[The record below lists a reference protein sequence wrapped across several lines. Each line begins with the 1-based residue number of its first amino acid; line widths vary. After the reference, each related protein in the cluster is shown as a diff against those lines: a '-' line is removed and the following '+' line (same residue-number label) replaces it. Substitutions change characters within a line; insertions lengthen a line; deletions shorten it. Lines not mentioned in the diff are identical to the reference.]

1 MTKRTEDSY
10 TKDAFYIS
18 LATTYASRSKCVSL
32 KVGCCLVKGD
42 TVLGLGVN
50 GTPKGMPNCCD
61 VYDKGKDDTHHEW
74 SLRHEIHAELNAII
88 ASKCDLNGST
98 AFITH
103 SPCMNCLKHLIACGI
118 ERIVYKERYSKTTDE
133 MLDSM
138 IKYSQGCLKIE
149 KFKEEEM

>member
-32 KVGCCLVKGD
+32 KVGCCLVRGD

-61 VYDKGKDDTHHEW
+61 VYPNGKDDSHHEW
-74 SLRHEIHAELNAII
+74 SNIHEIHAEMNSILH
-88 ASKCDLNGST
+88 SKCDLTGAT
-98 AFITH
+98 AYVTH
-103 SPCMNCLKHLIACGI
+103 SPCMNCLKHLIAAGI
-118 ERIVYKERYSKTTDE
+118 ERIVYKERYNKTTDE
-133 MLDSM
+133 MLDNM
-138 IKYSQGCLKIE
+138 VKYSQGLIQIVQ
-149 KFKEEEM
+149 FKEEG